1 MESAYSEQFLFLAVR
16 QQQNVRVWFWCQPK
30 ERLNRELADVSRASL
45 RLRRSAAGV
54 EIEEP
59 GKVGLQ
65 GCPNGAAGRTD
76 RRTRSG
82 THICSCA
89 AADADA
95 RKATPSVKQPGSSD
109 QSNTMRTRSMCK
121 PRILDDLPPEVLSL
135 VLSQLLPQDMM
146 VPKCSRR
153 WRDKD
158 LDVLYRKPLFLN
170 TFGEAAQTAAQTTK
184 RRKAR
189 SREWRD
195 RYERA
200 WRLRVDVS
208 REPGTGALG
217 LHLGRF
223 LSSYDHRVRPT
234 NIFHATD
241 GQGVLSVPDVRGKE
255 LELRYYIHDEGIPV
269 GAFEVDV
276 DVWLHPG
283 DDVDSSAEDPVSD
296 TESRWV
302 DAGILK
308 GLVVYNPLGTL
319 YDPERPAVG
328 RRGIRVGSPL
338 RWLLEAYGLDLEDVD
353 PYGDS
358 RCGSQFGLRS
368 VRYIQFGLADSD
380 DYTLWDQWEELLD
393 GAVTIYRHGEDD
405 EEREVPRETLLNW
418 PLQSLQVWSDDAF

>member
-1 MESAYSEQFLFLAVR
+1 M
-16 QQQNVRVWFWCQPK
+16 
-30 ERLNRELADVSRASL
+30 
-45 RLRRSAAGV
+45 
-54 EIEEP
+54 
-59 GKVGLQ
+59 
-65 GCPNGAAGRTD
+65 
-76 RRTRSG
+76 
-82 THICSCA
+82 
-89 AADADA
+89 
-95 RKATPSVKQPGSSD
+95 RKK
-109 QSNTMRTRSMCK
+109 
-121 PRILDDLPPEVLSL
+121 RILDELPPEVLSL

-146 VPKCSRR
+146 VPRCSRR

-158 LDVLYRKPLFLN
+158 LDVTYWKPLFLN
-170 TFGEAAQTAAQTTK
+170 TFALDQRDATPTTK
-184 RRKAR
+184 RGRKAAKAP

-269 GAFEVDV
+269 GAFEVNLDI
-276 DVWLHPG
+276 WLHPDPDPEG
-283 DDVDSSAEDPVSD
+283 YDDAPEATSD
-296 TESRWV
+296 TESRWI

-308 GLVVYNPLGTL
+308 GLVVYNSLGTL
-319 YDPERPAVG
+319 YDPDRPAVG

-338 RWLLEAYGLDLEDVD
+338 RHLLEAYGLDLEDVD

-393 GAVTIYRHGEDD
+393 GAVTIFSHGEPPQQ
-405 EEREVPRETLLNW
+405 REVPRETLLNW
-418 PLQSLQVWSDDAF
+418 PIQSLQVWAEDAF